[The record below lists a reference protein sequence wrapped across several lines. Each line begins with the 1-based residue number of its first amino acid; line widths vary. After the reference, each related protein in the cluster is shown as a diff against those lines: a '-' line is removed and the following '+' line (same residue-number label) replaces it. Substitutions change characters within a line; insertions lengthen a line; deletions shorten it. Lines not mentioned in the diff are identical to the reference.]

1 MGTTTKHMTTKE
13 LKAAVVQSA
22 AEPAKT
28 ESPKP
33 AAKAPIRSFKDLGT
47 WQLARE
53 LAVAVYRQCEL
64 FPQQAASVLSC
75 QMAQASV
82 AACSNIAESFGRR
95 GEQREQS
102 FNAAQAALNRLENY
116 LCIALDLGFLNKA
129 QCDDLTRRC
138 SNTHWALVKLQKINR
153 EWMKG

>member
-1 MGTTTKHMTTKE
+1 MKTETKQQSEQTKTTTI
-13 LKAAVVQSA
+13 VS
-22 AEPAKT
+22 
-28 ESPKP
+28 KP
-33 AAKAPIRSFKDLGT
+33 AGKSAVRSFKDLGT

-95 GEQREQS
+95 GEEREQS
-102 FNAAQAALNRLENY
+102 FNTAQAALNRLENY
-116 LCIALDLGFLNKA
+116 LYIALDLGFLNKA
-129 QCDDLTRRC
+129 QCDDLVRRGGNTR
-138 SNTHWALVKLQKINR
+138 WALVKLQKINR
-153 EWMKG
+153 EWMER